1 MVELFAS
8 RRRAEELARALEG
21 GEQTTDARLQ
31 RLLDTASRLAA
42 VPVVEPR
49 AEFRDALRERLMEAA
64 AVELPAQAAARTDTA
79 EAAPGRGRPV
89 VTDDAH
95 AARRRRRL
103 VAVATGLV
111 LVGGGTGV
119 AAASEQALPGEML
132 YPVKRTIESAQISLA
147 RGADAEGRALLDRA
161 STRLDE
167 AETLSSNSA
176 PTATDLDSIE
186 GTLDDFAA
194 DAAGGGERLLAAYAA
209 SGDPADLQALRDF
222 TADSHET
229 LGDLAQTLPPET
241 RDAVVA
247 ADETVVALDGEAS
260 QACPDCTSTLPPL
273 DLLVDPVSLPQ
284 LDDNASPY
292 VPGTSPLTVPDL
304 NDTQKSRPDESTGQ
318 RAGGAHAPPARP
330 APDDAAPKLPDV
342 DLSEPAGQPQTR
354 QDQGAAPDQGGGDR
368 PRRQPRLGDLSD
380 LLDPRTPSQPPRS
393 TDGPDLGDLGDV
405 TEPLT
410 EPLTEPV
417 DPLLDGTREGLD
429 RTTREGL
436 NGTQEQ
442 LRRTRDDLDL
452 PGGLL

>member
-1 MVELFAS
+1 MDGMGPMVELFAS

-49 AEFRDALRERLMEAA
+49 AEFRDTLRERLMEAA
-64 AVELPAQAAARTDTA
+64 AVELPAQAAARSDDSG
-79 EAAPGRGRPV
+79 EAVPGRGRPV
-89 VTDDAH
+89 LADDAY

-119 AAASEQALPGEML
+119 AAASEQALPGQML
-132 YPVKRTIESAQISLA
+132 YPVKRTIESAQVSLA
-147 RGADAEGRALLDRA
+147 RGAGAEGRALLDRA

-167 AETLSSNSA
+167 AETLSSDSA

-209 SGDPADLQALRDF
+209 SGDPADLQTLRDF

-229 LGDLAQTLPPET
+229 LGDLAQTLPPQA

-284 LDDNASPY
+284 LDENASPY

-304 NDTQKSRPDESTGQ
+304 SDTQKSRADDTNGQ
-318 RAGGAHAPPARP
+318 RPGGAHAPPARP
-330 APDDAAPKLPDV
+330 APDDAAPELPDV
-342 DLSEPAGQPQTR
+342 ELSGPAGQPQTQ
-354 QDQGAAPDQGGGDR
+354 QDQGAAPDQGGGDQ
-368 PRRQPRLGDLSD
+368 PRRQPRLGDLGD
-380 LLDPRTPSQPPRS
+380 LLDPRTPSPPPRS

-410 EPLTEPV
+410 EPV
-417 DPLLDGTREGLD
+417 DPLLDRTRKGLDGTREQLE
-429 RTTREGL
+429 RTRE
-436 NGTQEQ
+436 
-442 LRRTRDDLDL
+442 DLDL

>member
-31 RLLDTASRLAA
+31 RLLGTASRLAA

-49 AEFRDALRERLMEAA
+49 AEFRDTLRERLMEAA
-64 AVELPAQAAARTDTA
+64 AVELPTQAAARSDDSG

-89 VTDDAH
+89 VTDDAY

-119 AAASEQALPGEML
+119 AAASEQALPGQML
-132 YPVKRTIESAQISLA
+132 YPVKRTIESAQVSLA
-147 RGADAEGRALLDRA
+147 RGAGAEGRALLDRA

-167 AETLSSNSA
+167 AETLSSNGA

-229 LGDLAQTLPPET
+229 LSDLAQTLPPEA

-284 LDDNASPY
+284 LGENASPY

-304 NDTQKSRPDESTGQ
+304 SDTQKSRADETTGQ
-318 RAGGAHAPPARP
+318 RPGGAHAPPARP
-330 APDDAAPKLPDV
+330 APDDAAPELPDV
-342 DLSEPAGQPQTR
+342 ELSGPAGQPQTQ
-354 QDQGAAPDQGGGDR
+354 QDQGAAPDQGGGDQ
-368 PRRQPRLGDLSD
+368 PRRQPRLDDLSD
-380 LLDPRTPSQPPRS
+380 LLDPRTPSPPPRS

-410 EPLTEPV
+410 EPV
-417 DPLLDGTREGLD
+417 DPLLDGTRKGLD
-429 RTTREGL
+429 RTRKGLDGPREQLERTRE
-436 NGTQEQ
+436 
-442 LRRTRDDLDL
+442 DLDL